1 MVKTVLG
8 VDHQGLRD
16 WLFQRISAIV
26 MALYFICLGWFL
38 FTHQSLTYGQW
49 HNLFAMPAI
58 KIFTI
63 MFVISLLYHAWIGMW
78 TVFTDYIKPASLRL
92 VLEVLMMLMLVA
104 CFFWALEILWG
115 VS

>member
-16 WLFQRISAIV
+16 WLFQRVSAIV
-26 MALYFICLGWFL
+26 MALYVICMTWYL
-38 FTHQSLTYGQW
+38 FTHHGLNYDQWHELFSLTG
-49 HNLFAMPAI
+49 M

-63 MFVISLLYHAWIGMW
+63 IFIISLLYHAWIGMW

-92 VLEVLMMLMLVA
+92 VLEVLMLLMLAA
-104 CFFWALEILWG
+104 CFLG
-115 VS
+115 C